1 MEILLIAVVGT
12 LNIVCF
18 FVGAKVG
25 QRVSRGEDIE
35 MPSVNPMKTIVE
47 LREKKEA
54 ERKQDRMDTIMQN
67 IENYDGTEYGQ
78 KDVPGGE

>member
-78 KDVPGGE
+78 KDVR